1 MMETLRTGDDIEK
14 EIEEKLVDDEFKEL
28 ANDFIKYLGRTDKE
42 GVKNKVNIMEQ
53 LLKKTFSKL
62 PNAVKFVEM
71 LDSDTPKIGFEKL
84 LLSDKVKNA
93 ILFVG
98 NTYNEQS
105 AKIKYK
111 TGQDVGDFRDYLE
124 VLLATSTILE
134 YFRLFRPDLYKVLV
148 DDELNKEKCLLG
160 KLNSAL
166 IYARDELKKLP
177 YKKYKIKIK
186 RDKK

>member
-1 MMETLRTGDDIEK
+1 MEIMRTGEDFER
-14 EIEEKLVDDEFKEL
+14 EIENKLVDDEFKDL
-28 ANDFIKYLGRTDKE
+28 ANDFLKYLGRTDSE

-71 LDSDTPKIGFEKL
+71 LDSDTPKVGFEKL

-105 AKIKYK
+105 ARIKYK

-134 YFRLFRPDLYKVLV
+134 YFRIFRPDLYKVLV
-148 DDELNKEKCLLG
+148 DEELNMEKCLLG

-166 IYARDELKKLP
+166 VYAREELKQLP
-177 YKKYKIKIK
+177 YKKYKIK
-186 RDKK
+186 KKGAKP